1 MPRLSRFLVLCV
13 ALLAAPADAQQI
25 FESVGARA
33 LGMGGAFVAVA
44 DDPSAVWWN
53 PAGLVTGQPFGATI
67 EWDRFQLGNRDDP
80 PRPGVLQRSTR
91 FGSLGTWPLG
101 LSYGRTRTTVVTDD
115 ASGGLG
121 VESLQT
127 SYYGVTVLQTLLEG
141 LVAGTTLKYLRGTAV
156 SGPIEGETVKE
167 VLDRGADLEGDA
179 RGTFDLDL
187 GFMFDMRVIRV
198 GWTIRNV
205 REPEFRSAAGV
216 VMKVERLS
224 RLGLSVLPSDGL
236 TLAMDVDLDTADLP
250 EGLRR
255 MIALGGESR
264 LGQRAA
270 VRAGVRWSLEGPR
283 TPVTTAGAS
292 VAVSGM
298 WLDGFYSYGRTGEDR
313 GFGIALRAG
322 G

>member
-1 MPRLSRFLVLCV
+1 MRRFGQFLAVF
-13 ALLAAPADAQQI
+13 LLFPAAPATAQQI
-25 FESVGARA
+25 FEAVGARA

-44 DDPSAVWWN
+44 DDASAVWWN
-53 PAGLVTGQPFGATI
+53 PAGLVSGAPFGATI
-67 EWDRFQLGNRDDP
+67 EWDRFQIGNRDAAP
-80 PRPGVLQRSTR
+80 VPGVLQRSTR

-101 LSYGRTRTTVVTDD
+101 LSYGRTRTTIVTAGEND
-115 ASGGLG
+115 ALG
-121 VESLQT
+121 VQSLLT
-127 SYYGVTVLQTLLEG
+127 NYYGVTVLQTLLEG
-141 LVAGTTLKYLRGTAV
+141 LVAGSTLKYVRGTAV
-156 SGPIEGETVKE
+156 SGPVEGGTTRA
-167 VLDRGADLEGDA
+167 VLDSGADLEGDA
-179 RGTFDLDL
+179 RGTFDLDV
-187 GFMFDMRVIRV
+187 GFMADMRRLRV
-198 GWTIRNV
+198 GWTIRNL
-205 REPEFRSAAGV
+205 REPEFTSAAGI

-224 RLGLSVLPSDGL
+224 RLGVSVLPSDGL

-283 TPVTTAGAS
+283 MPVTTAGAS

-298 WLDGFYSYGRTGEDR
+298 WLDGFYSYGRDGEDR

>member
-1 MPRLSRFLVLCV
+1 MSRTVRFL
-13 ALLAAPADAQQI
+13 LLILASTAVPAEGQQI
-25 FESVGARA
+25 FEAVGSRA

-44 DDPSAVWWN
+44 DDASAVWWN
-53 PAGLVTGQPFGATI
+53 PAGLVTGTPFGATI
-67 EWDRFQLGNRDDP
+67 EWDRFQIGNRDEAP
-80 PRPGVLQRSTR
+80 LPGVLQRSTR

-101 LSYGRTRTTVVTDD
+101 LSYGRTRTTLVTAGAND
-115 ASGGLG
+115 ALG
-121 VESLQT
+121 VQSLLT
-127 SYYGVTVLQTLLEG
+127 NYYGVTVLQTLIEG
-141 LVAGTTLKYLRGTAV
+141 LIGGTTLKYVRGTAV
-156 SGPIEGETVKE
+156 SGPIDGETTKA
-167 VLDRGADLEGDA
+167 VLDHGADLEGDA

-187 GFMFDMRVIRV
+187 GFMADMRRLRV
-198 GWTIRNV
+198 GWTIRNL
-205 REPEFRSAAGV
+205 REPEFTSAAGI

-224 RLGLSVLPSDGL
+224 RLGIAVLPSDGL

-270 VRAGVRWSLEGPR
+270 VRAGVRWSLEGSR
-283 TPVTTAGAS
+283 VPVTTAGAS

-298 WLDGFYSYGRTGEDR
+298 WLDGFYSYGRGGEDR